1 MMLEKLSDM
10 QEDLDKNFVMNNKE
24 DYIEKQQQA
33 ALLTEKI
40 NQASIDKMVTLQNK
54 EKKLKKSM
62 TNNYDEIQNYVDH

>member
-1 MMLEKLSDM
+1 MLEKLSDM

-40 NQASIDKMVTLQNK
+40 NQESIEKMVTLQNK

-62 TNNYDEIQNYVDH
+62 KNNYDEIQNYVDH

>member
-40 NQASIDKMVTLQNK
+40 NQESIEKMVTLQNK

-62 TNNYDEIQNYVDH
+62 KNNYDEIQNYVDH

>member
-1 MMLEKLSDM
+1 M

-40 NQASIDKMVTLQNK
+40 NQESIEKMVTLQNK

-62 TNNYDEIQNYVDH
+62 KNNYDEIQNYVDH